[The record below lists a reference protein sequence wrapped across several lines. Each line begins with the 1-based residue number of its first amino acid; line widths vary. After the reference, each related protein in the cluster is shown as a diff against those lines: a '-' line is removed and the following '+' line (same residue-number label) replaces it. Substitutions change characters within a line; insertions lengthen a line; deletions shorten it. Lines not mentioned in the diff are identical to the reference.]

1 MKDESP
7 DMNQVEAKV
16 VTVTP
21 ELARQLRDTCHYER
35 QRTLRPRNTKRLSLE
50 MKGGRFIQ
58 GTAATFCRLPDGTMI
73 LVNANH
79 TLEAI
84 VDSGIPQRMVF
95 IVISVADLDEV
106 ARIYGT
112 FDIQRSRTWGDAMKA
127 KALDEKV
134 PMATKVMPALGEI
147 LNRFEYAAE
156 NVAANDSRQVRFD
169 LMEQY
174 IDEATM
180 IHEALAGA
188 PSLHR
193 NVILRKSVLAV
204 ALETA
209 RFQPGKASE
218 FWGGAA
224 HDDKLANGDPRKT
237 LIRWL
242 VANPMSAGGSGARS
256 QARAAAICWNAWFE
270 GRTINAVRH
279 NSMVNFRI
287 VGTPW
292 GKGGG
297 ESVPAEFA
305 RDKVEAV
312 DPVQVDLPETNLDDL
327 FSFGLFAH
335 ANGLKPVTYGRQK
348 SP

>member
-1 MKDESP
+1 
-7 DMNQVEAKV
+7 MNDVEAKV

-21 ELARQLRDTCHYER
+21 ELAATLRATCNYER
-35 QRTLRPRNTKRLSLE
+35 QRTLRRRNIKRLSLE
-50 MKGGRFIQ
+50 MKGGRFTQ
-58 GTAATFCRLPDGTMI
+58 GTAATFCRLPDGRMI

-79 TLEAI
+79 SLEAVI
-84 VDSGIPQRMVF
+84 DCGIPQRMVF
-95 IVISVADLDEV
+95 IVISVADMDEV

-112 FDIQRSRTWGDAMKA
+112 FDIQRGRTWGDAMKA
-127 KALDEKV
+127 KGLDERI
-134 PMATKVMPALGEI
+134 PMSTKVMPALGEI
-147 LNRFEYAAE
+147 LNRFE
-156 NVAANDSRQVRFD
+156 NSPDNIAANDSRAVRFE

-174 IDEATM
+174 VDEATL

-193 NVILRKSVLAV
+193 NVILRKAVLAV

-209 RFQPGKASE
+209 RFQPGKAGE

-224 HDDKLANGDPRKT
+224 HDDALAAGDPRKA

-242 VANPMSAGGSGARS
+242 VANPMSSGGGGTRS
-256 QARAAAICWNAWFE
+256 QARAAALCWNAWFE
-270 GRTINAVRH
+270 GRSINAVRH

-305 RDKVEAV
+305 RDKVETIE
-312 DPVQVDLPETNLDDL
+312 PIQVDLPETPLDDL

-335 ANGLKPVTYGRQK
+335 ASGLKPVTYARPK
-348 SP
+348 